1 VRRRALSAQ
10 EKEERVRDDLVEGRE
25 ALRLDDLER
34 LETMAVQ
41 LDEAKAFLAR
51 GTASHAR
58 LAFILLDN
66 AAEVIMRRNVE
77 VQLTYNPFMEAV
89 LMKWKEILKQHP
101 DDAEARRNHDEVATK
116 FVTRGARKDL
126 ARSFDAKVDFIKDH
140 GDIQETESRVLKKLH
155 SYRNEL
161 YHRDRIRPE
170 TVRSACLLY
179 FDMTCALFERL
190 AQYTITT
197 ESTHKQA
204 PPALRKFNGAPD
216 GATGYPT
223 EGQIAA
229 SLRADLGIDDAG
241 LKKILAAHLASR
253 LDDIDEAISRA
264 EQCLFGAIAEAAPS
278 GPWRQATMHLAQ
290 WESKDLPATIDE
302 LLAARVRYSDADLT
316 AWRQKVAD
324 LQEFRDRLELF
335 AAFADIEDAFEPFEE
350 QVTDL
355 DVRIEHEVE
364 LELDMQRGK

>member
-1 VRRRALSAQ
+1 
-10 EKEERVRDDLVEGRE
+10 VRDDLVEGRE
-25 ALRLDDLER
+25 TLRLDDLER
-34 LETMAVQ
+34 LEIMAVQ

-77 VQLTYNPFMEAV
+77 VRLVYNPFMEGV
-89 LMKWKEILKQHP
+89 LMKWKEILRQHP
-101 DDAEARRNHDEVATK
+101 DDARARRNHDEVATK
-116 FVTRGARKDL
+116 VVTRAARRDL

-140 GDIQETESRVLKKLH
+140 GDVQETESRVLKKLH
-155 SYRNEL
+155 RYRNEL

-179 FDMTCALFERL
+179 FDVTCALFERL
-190 AQYTITT
+190 TQYTITT
-197 ESTHKQA
+197 ASAHNEA
-204 PPALRKFNGAPD
+204 PAALRKFSARD
-216 GATGYPT
+216 DAAGYPT
-223 EGQIAA
+223 EQQIAA
-229 SLRADLGIDDAG
+229 RLRADLGIEDAG

-253 LDDIDEAISRA
+253 LDDMDETISRVG
-264 EQCLFGAIAEAAPS
+264 QCLFGVIAEAASS
-278 GPWRQATMHLAQ
+278 GPWRQTTIHLAQ
-290 WESKDLPATIDE
+290 WENGNLPETIEE
-302 LLAARVRYSDADLT
+302 LLAARVRYSEADLT

-324 LQEFRDRLELF
+324 LQGVGDRLGLF

-355 DVRIEHEVE
+355 DVRIEHELE
-364 LELDMQRGK
+364 LELDIRRGK